1 MGKKE
6 LRFFAIVSAFCIA
19 IMLCL
24 GLFLSTTRTDEQAS
38 TLRVEYNGKEIDD
51 GESVALATGGPV
63 RFDVGYELEWL
74 TGERG
79 FYVKVVPRITSETNF
94 TFSYDWYQKA
104 YSDVTS
110 LNVGFDLQAGKDY
123 FTLQVPGDL
132 GTILQKQ
139 FPANTIS
146 GTPSALDSGI
156 DYFTIVILSDDQSE
170 QIKVNFHITT
180 TLSGVGL
187 DKETIVF

>member
-24 GLFLSTTRTDEQAS
+24 GIFLNTTRTDEQTA

-51 GESVALATGGPV
+51 GESVTLATGEPV

-123 FTLQVPGDL
+123 FTLQIPGDL
-132 GTILQKQ
+132 GAIFEKQ

-170 QIKVNFHITT
+170 QIKVNFHITR

>member
-1 MGKKE
+1 MKKTRV
-6 LRFFAIVSAFCIA
+6 LAVLVG
-19 IMLCL
+19 IMLGFVLIL
-24 GLFLSTTRTDEQAS
+24 GLALGTMREDGEQRS
-38 TLRVEYNGKEIDD
+38 TLFVEYKGERLED
-51 GESVALATGGPV
+51 GASLELETGSPI

-74 TGERG
+74 TGARG
-79 FYVKVVPRITSETNF
+79 FHVKVVPRITSETNF

-132 GTILQKQ
+132 NTILQRQ

-146 GTPSALDSGI
+146 TAPSALGSGI
-156 DYFTIVILSDDQSE
+156 DYFTILILSDDQSE

>member
-1 MGKKE
+1 MKKTRV
-6 LRFFAIVSAFCIA
+6 LAVLVG
-19 IMLCL
+19 IMLGFVLIL
-24 GLFLSTTRTDEQAS
+24 GLVLGTMREDGEQRS
-38 TLRVEYNGKEIDD
+38 TLFVEYNGERLED
-51 GESVALATGGPV
+51 GASLELETGSPI

-74 TGERG
+74 TGARG
-79 FYVKVVPRITSETNF
+79 FHVKVVPRITSETNF

-110 LNVGFDLQAGKDY
+110 LNVGFDLQAEKDY

-132 GTILQKQ
+132 NTILQKQ

-146 GTPSALDSGI
+146 NAPSALDSGI
-156 DYFTIVILSDDQSE
+156 DYFTILILSDDQSE
-170 QIKVNFHITT
+170 QTKVNFHITT